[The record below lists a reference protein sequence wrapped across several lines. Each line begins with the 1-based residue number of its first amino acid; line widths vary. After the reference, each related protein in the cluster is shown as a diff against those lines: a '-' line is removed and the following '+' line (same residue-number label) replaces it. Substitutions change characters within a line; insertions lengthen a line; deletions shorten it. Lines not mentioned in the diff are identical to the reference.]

1 AEHRGMPNS
10 AFPLLIPNPLGPLM
24 LVKLFRWS
32 ALGDGG
38 TIGYV
43 GLSIGAM
50 AVIGAAH
57 GLRRRDPVVVGLT
70 AATVASLLMVHNQMS
85 YNVKNIDF
93 FALFVSALSAWAL
106 VAVTASDSRVWGAVR
121 GQARWGDRFPARA
134 T

>member
-1 AEHRGMPNS
+1 MSAFLLVPFMWGMAEHRGMPNS
-10 AFPLLIPNPLGPLM
+10 AFPCSSRTARPLM

-50 AVIGAAH
+50 AVIGAGARAAAARS
-57 GLRRRDPVVVGLT
+57 GGRRLT

-93 FALFVSALSAWAL
+93 FALFVSALAAWAW
-106 VAVTASDSRVWGAVR
+106 SR
-121 GQARWGDRFPARA
+121 
-134 T
+134 